1 MKFKYLSMFSVI
13 ALLVAIVGCTN
24 DETVQNYSK
33 SEMNSK
39 GMTEFTMTTNIR
51 DFSINASLLT
61 RTKGVYTGSGIKF
74 YWTSNDQLWINNT
87 TLKLSSHSDIPTT
100 NAEKETAKFWF
111 EGTYTASTYPVRYTG
126 NGNSVGDKVTIKAA
140 QTQQT
145 PNDGSHI
152 GTDGDCGTA
161 IAMKNGE
168 RYEFMLEHK
177 ASYITFAPFYT
188 KDNLA
193 NSVTVKQIKVTADKD
208 IAGTY
213 DFDDNGLNTAAVTG
227 GSKSITLKLDGTF
240 NIPTASDY
248 TKNGAIMVIAPGT
261 YNTFTVEYTLSDT
274 KTGVTGTVSK
284 TYNDVTFKPGYNKT
298 VKYDLEMKRYEAKY
312 YMWDAKKDYWNDY
325 TGTLPLVNGERA
337 PFPTGGGDRE
347 YNKNVHN
354 LNEAFQSCAGCPNI
368 NQMSYYIW
376 HGNPHWDG
384 ELLWTKLGQIY
395 QGGMWF
401 LKKDKISGFKA
412 SQYSN
417 GTDYRSNSNW
427 KTWNEND
434 PYWQK
439 TPASGKPS
447 NINDCFFLPAMG
459 YVNAG
464 TLNMNLDGYYG
475 AYWTATP
482 VLGDDTTYRAL
493 LLHFSP
499 TVVGIEVDARFFIYP
514 IFEVQ

>member
-39 GMTEFTMTTNIR
+39 GMTEFTMTANIR
-51 DFSINASLLT
+51 DFSINVSLLT
-61 RTKGVYTGSGIKF
+61 RTKGVYTGSGIEF
-74 YWTSNDQLWINNT
+74 YWTSNDQLWIDNT

-140 QTQQT
+140 QTQQA
-145 PNDGSHI
+145 PNDGAHI

-298 VKYDLEMKRYEAKY
+298 VKYDLEMKHYEAKY

-325 TGTLPLVNGERA
+325 TGTLPLVNGESA
-337 PFPTGGGDRE
+337 PFLLEGAIE
-347 YNKNVHN
+347 
-354 LNEAFQSCAGCPNI
+354 NI
-368 NQMSYYIW
+368 IKMYII
-376 HGNPHWDG
+376 
-384 ELLWTKLGQIY
+384 LTKRFNHVQ
-395 QGGMWF
+395 
-401 LKKDKISGFKA
+401 D
-412 SQYSN
+412 
-417 GTDYRSNSNW
+417 
-427 KTWNEND
+427 
-434 PYWQK
+434 
-439 TPASGKPS
+439 
-447 NINDCFFLPAMG
+447 
-459 YVNAG
+459 
-464 TLNMNLDGYYG
+464 
-475 AYWTATP
+475 
-482 VLGDDTTYRAL
+482 AL
-493 LLHFSP
+493 IL
-499 TVVGIEVDARFFIYP
+499 IR
-514 IFEVQ
+514 